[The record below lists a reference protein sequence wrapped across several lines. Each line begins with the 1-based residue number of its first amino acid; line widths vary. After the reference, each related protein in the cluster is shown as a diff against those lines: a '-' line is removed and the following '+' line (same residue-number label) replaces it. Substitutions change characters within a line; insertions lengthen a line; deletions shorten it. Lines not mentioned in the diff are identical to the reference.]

1 MVCDS
6 NAEPLKTRDGVRT
19 NVPHRLDRLP
29 WSRWHWTVVIA
40 LGVAWILDGL
50 EVTIVGAIGPRLQE
64 SAGLALSAQQVGLS
78 ASTYLIGAVAGALVF
93 GYATDRFGRKRIF
106 LITLGCYTV
115 ATLLTGFS
123 WNFASFAAFRF
134 FTGIGIGGEY
144 AAINSAIDELIPSAR
159 RGWVDL
165 AINGTWW
172 FGTMVGSAASLL
184 LLDPRLLDP
193 HLGWRL
199 AFAGGALLAIAIL
212 FLRAWLPES
221 PRWLVLHGRP
231 AEAEAIV
238 ASIERRVQA
247 ESAAPLASVGEAI
260 TLVPRTRRN
269 DLADV
274 AEAMLRRYPLRTILA
289 LSLMVTQAFL
299 YNAIFFTE
307 ALVLATFFHVPSQRV
322 GLYIFPFALGNLL
335 GPLLLG
341 PLFDIVGRR
350 TMIAITYVGSGLLLA
365 LTGLFFVRGSLDA
378 TTITVAWSVV
388 FFFASAGASAA
399 YLTVSEV
406 FPIETRAMAIA
417 IVYAVGTLVG
427 GVVAPALFGTL
438 IATRS
443 PLAVFE
449 GYLLGAVLMVAG
461 GIVEVMIGVEAA
473 RRMLEHVAPPLSAV
487 ELVPPL

>member
-269 DLADV
+269 DFADV